1 MAPKQKMWQQSI
13 YEMLFCKLIILPLGQ
28 HCMYTSFKAQKQLA
42 TPKPEKHPFSGKSY
56 WLTLLGL

>member
-56 WLTLLGL
+56 